1 MEIIPDLNSLLRY
14 SENYYLFIYKY
25 VYTMNCKISK
35 MYTYKYILAHKKNLY
50 NTILKYYKTTYSRF
64 NRVLFRNATGC
75 IHLIGLS
82 ANTLKQF
89 K

>member
-1 MEIIPDLNSLLRY
+1 
-14 SENYYLFIYKY
+14 
-25 VYTMNCKISK
+25 MNCDIAI
-35 MYTYKYILAHKKNLY
+35 MYTNRYILVHEKNLNY
-50 NTILKYYKTTYSRF
+50 TILNHFKTTYSRF